1 MNEASD
7 PALNQDGPA
16 SAPADGTPR
25 RGLARELPRN
35 VIVLSWVSL
44 FQDAA
49 SELLYPIF
57 PLFIAGTLGAPASA
71 LGLIEGVA
79 EGTASVGK
87 ALSGRLADRRRRRPI
102 IAIGYAISSV
112 AKPLIGLAASWPF
125 AMAGRFAD
133 RVGKGVRTSPRDA
146 LLADET
152 PIALRGRAFG
162 FHRAA
167 DTMGAVIGPL
177 LGLALY
183 EAFDHNLR
191 PLFFVAA
198 VPAAISVALIAL
210 VRERP
215 LPAPAVGAR
224 ATEPTGRPQVQRH
237 QLSGRYW
244 RVVIVLAVFGLANF
258 SDALL
263 ILRAKDLGLSFASI
277 IFVYALYNLVYAGL
291 SLPAGIVSDR
301 LPRRVV
307 YATGLAVFAVAYL
320 GLGLVHSPGWVWV
333 LLPVYGAYTAL
344 TDGVG
349 KAWVSDLL
357 PAGTMGAGLGLFQGI
372 TGGCALVA
380 SIWAGLA
387 WNGNG
392 RLPLQVSG
400 VIVAVLA
407 LLLLTA
413 GRGLDNHDATDGEA

>member
-1 MNEASD
+1 MSESTE
-7 PALNQDGPA
+7 PTPDGLA
-16 SAPADGTPR
+16 SATAPTAGDEGPR
-25 RGLARELPRN
+25 RGLARGLPRN
-35 VIVLSWVSL
+35 VLVLSWVSF

-57 PLFIAGTLGAPASA
+57 PLFITVTLGAPASA

-87 ALSGRLADRRRRRPI
+87 ALSGRLADRFRRRPL
-102 IAIGYAISSV
+102 IALGYGISSA
-112 AKPLIGLAASWPF
+112 AKPLIGLAGVWPV
-125 AMAGRFAD
+125 ALGGRFVD
-133 RVGKGVRTSPRDA
+133 RVGKGLRTSPRDA
-146 LLADET
+146 LLAADT
-152 PIALRGRAFG
+152 PPEIRGRAFG

-167 DTMGAVIGPL
+167 DTAGAVVGPL

-183 EAFDHNLR
+183 EAFNHHLR
-191 PLFFVAA
+191 PLFFLAA
-198 VPAAISVALIAL
+198 LPAAISVVLIAF
-210 VRERP
+210 VREHPPAATLPTPSRP
-215 LPAPAVGAR
+215 AAAALPR
-224 ATEPTGRPQVQRH
+224 A
-237 QLSGRYW
+237 YW
-244 RVVIVLAVFGLANF
+244 RLVITLAIFGLANF

-263 ILRAKDLGLSFASI
+263 ILRAKELGLSFVSI
-277 IFVYALYNLVYAGL
+277 IVVYALYNASYAAL

-307 YATGLAVFAVAYL
+307 YGTGLVIFAVAYL
-320 GLGLVHSPGWVWV
+320 GLGLVHSPSWVWV

-349 KAWVSDLL
+349 KAWVADLL
-357 PAGTMGAGLGLFQGI
+357 PARAMGTGLGLFQGI

-400 VIVAVLA
+400 AIVAALA
-407 LLLLTA
+407 LLLLVA
-413 GRGLDNHDATDGEA
+413 GRRLDVGEATVN

>member
-1 MNEASD
+1 M
-7 PALNQDGPA
+7 
-16 SAPADGTPR
+16 
-25 RGLARELPRN
+25 
-35 VIVLSWVSL
+35 
-44 FQDAA
+44 
-49 SELLYPIF
+49 
-57 PLFIAGTLGAPASA
+57 
-71 LGLIEGVA
+71 
-79 EGTASVGK
+79 
-87 ALSGRLADRRRRRPI
+87 
-102 IAIGYAISSV
+102 
-112 AKPLIGLAASWPF
+112 
-125 AMAGRFAD
+125 
-133 RVGKGVRTSPRDA
+133 
-146 LLADET
+146 
-152 PIALRGRAFG
+152 
-162 FHRAA
+162 
-167 DTMGAVIGPL
+167 
-177 LGLALY
+177 
-183 EAFDHNLR
+183 R